1 MKEKKLRVAIYGAG
15 AMGTILGAYIAAS
28 GKQIDLITRNKAHV
42 EAIKEHGAHVLGH
55 ANFTVHVNAY
65 TPDEMTGVYDIIF
78 LMTKQR
84 DNPKILATL
93 RDFLANDGVI
103 CTMQNGLPEPSV
115 INAVGQRRCLGCAVS
130 WGAKSVGFGEVELS
144 SNQEKMTFA
153 LGSMHGHDKWIG
165 PVKEYLEC
173 AGKVT
178 VEENFFGARWA
189 KLVLNSAF
197 SPLSALTGMT
207 FGKVAK
213 WKYTRD
219 LALALMN
226 EAFAVAEQC
235 GVEIAP
241 IQGHDI
247 VALFKC
253 NGGIK
258 AKVAKR
264 LLPLAMRGH
273 KDLVSG
279 MYADLKAGKKCE
291 VEFINGIIQKL
302 GKKFDV
308 ATPVNDAVIEYIGQI
323 EKGERKISSDN
334 AKQIYNSVFKK

>member
-1 MKEKKLRVAIYGAG
+1 
-15 AMGTILGAYIAAS
+15 MGTILGAYIAAS

-42 EAIKEHGAHVLGH
+42 EAMKQHGAHVLGH
-55 ANFTVHVNAY
+55 VDFTVHVNAY

-84 DNPKILATL
+84 ENAKILATL
-93 RDFLANDGVI
+93 RDFLAADGVI

-144 SNQEKMTFA
+144 SSQEKMTFA
-153 LGSMHGHDKWIG
+153 LGSMHGHNKWIE

-189 KLVLNSAF
+189 KLVINSAF
-197 SPLSALTGMT
+197 SPQSALTGMT
-207 FGKVAK
+207 FGKIAK
-213 WKYTRD
+213 WKYTKS

-247 VALFKC
+247 VAIFKC
-253 NGGIK
+253 KGGIK
-258 AKVAKR
+258 ASVAKR
-264 LLPLAMRGH
+264 LLPVAMRHH

-279 MYADLKAGKKCE
+279 MYADLKAGRKCE

-302 GKKFDV
+302 GSKFGV
-308 ATPVNDAVIEYIGQI
+308 PTPVNDMVIQYIGEI
-323 EKGERKISSDN
+323 ENGQRTITPDN
-334 AKQIYNSVFKK
+334 AKQIYKKAFKK

>member
-1 MKEKKLRVAIYGAG
+1 
-15 AMGTILGAYIAAS
+15 MGTILGAYIAAS
-28 GKQIDLITRNKAHV
+28 GKQIDLITSNKAHV
-42 EAIKEHGAHVLGH
+42 EAMKNHGARVLGH
-55 ANFTVHVNAY
+55 ADFTVHVNAY

-115 INAVGQRRCLGCAVS
+115 INAVGQKRCLGCAVS

-153 LGSMHGHDKWIG
+153 LGSMHGYNKWIE

-189 KLVLNSAF
+189 KLVINSAF

-213 WKYTRD
+213 WKYTKS

-253 NGGIK
+253 KSGIK
-258 AKVAKR
+258 ATVAKR
-264 LLPLAMRGH
+264 LLPIAIHHH

-291 VEFINGIIQKL
+291 VEFINGFIQKL

-308 ATPVNDAVIEYIGQI
+308 ATPVNDAVIQYIGEI
-323 EKGERKISSDN
+323 ERGERKISDEN
-334 AKQIYNSVFKK
+334 AKQIYRQVHKK

>member
-1 MKEKKLRVAIYGAG
+1 
-15 AMGTILGAYIAAS
+15 MGTILGAYIAAS
-28 GKQIDLITRNKAHV
+28 GKQIDLITRNKEHV
-42 EAIKEHGAHVLGH
+42 EAMKQHGAHVLGH
-55 ANFTVHVNAY
+55 ADFTVHVNAY

-130 WGAKSVGFGEVELS
+130 WGAKAVGFGEVELS
-144 SNQEKMTFA
+144 SKKEKMTFA
-153 LGSMHGHDKWIG
+153 LGSMHGHNKWIE

-173 AGKVT
+173 AGKVV

-189 KLVLNSAF
+189 KLVINSAF
-197 SPLSALTGMT
+197 SPLSALTGLT

-213 WKYTRD
+213 GKYTKS

-226 EAFAVAEQC
+226 EAFSVAEQC

-247 VALFKC
+247 VSIFKC
-253 NGGIK
+253 KGGIK
-258 AKVAKR
+258 AKIAKR
-264 LLPLAMRGH
+264 LLPVAMHSH

-291 VEFINGIIQKL
+291 VEFVNGIIQKL

-308 ATPVNDAVIEYIGQI
+308 ATPVNDAVIAFISEI
-323 EKGERKISSDN
+323 ENGEREISTDN
-334 AKQIYNSVFKK
+334 AKQIYKKVYNK

>member
-1 MKEKKLRVAIYGAG
+1 MRVAIYGAG

-28 GKQIDLITRNKAHV
+28 GKQIDLITSNKEHV
-42 EAIKEHGAHVLGH
+42 EAMKQHGAHVLGH
-55 ANFTVHVNAY
+55 ADFTVRVNAY

-84 DNPKILATL
+84 ENPKILATL
-93 RDFLANDGVI
+93 KDFLAPDGVI

-130 WGAKSVGFGEVELS
+130 WGAKSVGFGAVELS
-144 SNQEKMTFA
+144 SKQEKMTFA
-153 LGSMHGHDKWIG
+153 LGSMHGHNKWIE

-189 KLVLNSAF
+189 KLVINSAF

-207 FGKVAK
+207 FGKIAK
-213 WKYTRD
+213 WKYTKM

-226 EAFAVAEQC
+226 EAFDVAEQC

-241 IQGHDI
+241 IQGHDL

-253 NGGIK
+253 KSGIK
-258 AKVAKR
+258 ASVAKR
-264 LLPLAMRGH
+264 LLPIAIHNH

-291 VEFINGIIQKL
+291 VEFINGIIKRL
-302 GKKFDV
+302 GSKFGV
-308 ATPVNDAVIEYIGQI
+308 ETPVNNAVIELIGEI
-323 EKGERKISSDN
+323 ENGKREISTEN
-334 AKQIYNSVFKK
+334 AKQIYKKVFRK

>member
-1 MKEKKLRVAIYGAG
+1 
-15 AMGTILGAYIAAS
+15 MGTILGAYIAAS
-28 GKQIDLITRNKAHV
+28 GKQIDLITRNKEHV
-42 EAIKEHGAHVLGH
+42 EAMKQHGAHVLGH
-55 ANFTVHVNAY
+55 ADFTVHVNAY

-144 SNQEKMTFA
+144 SKKEKMTFA
-153 LGSMHGHDKWIG
+153 LGSMHGHNKWIE

-173 AGKVT
+173 AGKVV

-189 KLVLNSAF
+189 KLVINSAF
-197 SPLSALTGMT
+197 SPLSALTGLT
-207 FGKVAK
+207 FGKIAK
-213 WKYTRD
+213 GKYTRS

-226 EAFAVAEQC
+226 EAFSVAEQC

-247 VALFKC
+247 VAIFKC
-253 NGGIK
+253 KGGIK

-264 LLPLAMRGH
+264 LLPIAMRSH

-308 ATPVNDAVIEYIGQI
+308 ATPVNDAVIAFIGEI
-323 EKGERKISSDN
+323 ENGERQISADN
-334 AKQIYNSVFKK
+334 AKQIYKKVYSK

>member
-1 MKEKKLRVAIYGAG
+1 MRVAIYGAG

-42 EAIKEHGAHVLGH
+42 EAMKQHGARVLGH
-55 ANFTVHVNAY
+55 ADFTVHVNAY
-65 TPDEMTGVYDIIF
+65 TPDEMSGVYDIIF

-93 RDFLANDGVI
+93 RDFLATDGVI
-103 CTMQNGLPEPSV
+103 CTMQNGRPEPSV
-115 INAVGQRRCLGCAVS
+115 INAVGQKRCLGCAVS

-144 SNQEKMTFA
+144 SNKEKMTFA
-153 LGSMHGHDKWIG
+153 LGSMHGYNKWIDT
-165 PVKEYLEC
+165 VKEYLEC

-197 SPLSALTGMT
+197 SPLSALTGMK
-207 FGKVAK
+207 FGDVAK
-213 WKYTRD
+213 GKYTKR

-226 EAFAVAEQC
+226 EAFSVAEQC

-247 VALFKC
+247 VATFKC
-253 NGGIK
+253 QGGIK
-258 AKVAKR
+258 SKIALR
-264 LLPLAMRGH
+264 LLPIAMRNH

-291 VEFINGIIQKL
+291 VEFVNGIIQKL
-302 GKKFDV
+302 GSKFGV
-308 ATPVNDAVIEYIGQI
+308 ETPVNNAVIGYISEI
-323 EKGERKISSDN
+323 ENGKRFISPDN
-334 AKQIYNSVFKK
+334 AKQIYKKVFKK

>member
-1 MKEKKLRVAIYGAG
+1 MRVAIYGAG

-28 GKQIDLITRNKAHV
+28 GKQIDLITSNKAHV
-42 EAIKEHGAHVLGH
+42 EAMKQHGARVLGH
-55 ANFTVHVNAY
+55 ADFTVHVNAY
-65 TPDEMTGVYDIIF
+65 TPDEMSGTYDIIF

-93 RDFLANDGVI
+93 RDFLASDGVI

-115 INAVGQRRCLGCAVS
+115 IQAVGQRRCLGCAVS

-144 SNQEKMTFA
+144 SKQEKMTFA
-153 LGSMHGHDKWIG
+153 LGSMHGYNKWIE

-189 KLVLNSAF
+189 KLVINCAF

-207 FGKVAK
+207 FGKIAK
-213 WKYTRD
+213 WKYSKM
-219 LALALMN
+219 LSLALMN
-226 EAFAVAEQC
+226 EAFDVAEQC

-247 VALFKC
+247 VAVFKC
-253 NGGIK
+253 KGGIK
-258 AKVAKR
+258 AIAAKR
-264 LLPLAMRGH
+264 LLPLAVRSH

-279 MYADLKAGKKCE
+279 MYMDLKAGKKCE

-302 GKKFDV
+302 GSKFGV
-308 ATPVNDAVIEYIGQI
+308 PTPVNDKVIEFISQI
-323 EKGERKISSDN
+323 ERGERQISSDN
-334 AKQIYNSVFKK
+334 VKQIYKKVFKK